1 MRSSLRKNADVRV
14 VSERAYSAK
23 PGSAFSRQQ
32 HFIATTMPKS
42 IICPSLLSSD
52 FSNLASEA
60 ERMIK
65 AGADY
70 LHMDVMV
77 CTGVIV

>member
-23 PGSAFSRQQ
+23 PGSAQQ